1 MFGTPQSEH
10 NWLDQL
16 VGDWKAVSECEM
28 PGGKKEQ
35 TEGTMSCRSVGG
47 LWLVGEGTGESAE
60 QGSWSSIMTL
70 GFDPARE
77 RYVGNFIASVMT
89 HQWLYEGTVN
99 EEGNILALDT
109 EGPKFTGDG
118 TARYQD
124 RIEIVNDDH
133 WVMSSHMLGDD
144 GNWQQIMR
152 ADHHRKS

>member
-70 GFDPARE
+70 
-77 RYVGNFIASVMT
+77 N
-89 HQWLYEGTVN
+89 GTFPRRAI
-99 EEGNILALDT
+99 GDITALS
-109 EGPKFTGDG
+109 
-118 TARYQD
+118 RV
-124 RIEIVNDDH
+124 IE
-133 WVMSSHMLGDD
+133 
-144 GNWQQIMR
+144 
-152 ADHHRKS
+152 ADACRRMFCLLRRLLPR